1 MLVNGR
7 AALYGNINDIRS
19 MYESRKL
26 YVEGISI
33 DKINRTPGITKY
45 SLDYPGYI
53 IEFSSNLQVLNAI
66 NIYKKDIELSGYRII
81 IPTLDDIFKIVLKGE
96 KNEKD

>member
-1 MLVNGR
+1 M
-7 AALYGNINDIRS
+7 IHHS
-19 MYESRKL
+19 
-26 YVEGISI
+26 
-33 DKINRTPGITKY
+33 KY
-45 SLDYPGYI
+45 DEETHQYCCELSSTLL
-53 IEFSSNLQVLNAI
+53 SNLQVLNAI